1 MGLFGSHTYSI
12 SYLRLFCNLH
22 FLQAA
27 NVELFFLQKMDDNAI
42 LGIIFFLNF
51 SHYLRQSLPQSS
63 ALSSQC
69 SEQAPEKPFELR
81 LRDSECFVYRKMSRS
96 ALAVLYVFKQ
106 VRVLCLKGH
115 WIPKVYSRKYLRI
128 GMDRSWNITGIALL
142 IASEKMQ
149 FHGKVLRRSFGS
161 PFRALWQ
168 LEATTATV
176 KQQDAQTV
184 HYAQC
189 TIYTL
194 CMYVNMRWHAGICIK
209 KVAPPLAIPVTR
221 VSMGGG

>member
-12 SYLRLFCNLH
+12 SYLRLFCNLP

-27 NVELFFLQKMDDNAI
+27 NIGLFFLQKMDDNAI

-106 VRVLCLKGH
+106 VRVLCLRGTES
-115 WIPKVYSRKYLRI
+115 PKSILGNTCELGWTGREISLELHYWLPVRKCNS
-128 GMDRSWNITGIALL
+128 M
-142 IASEKMQ
+142 EK
-149 FHGKVLRRSFGS
+149 FSVAR
-161 PFRALWQ
+161 
-168 LEATTATV
+168 LEAHLGHYDNW
-176 KQQDAQTV
+176 KPQLQQ
-184 HYAQC
+184 
-189 TIYTL
+189 
-194 CMYVNMRWHAGICIK
+194 
-209 KVAPPLAIPVTR
+209 
-221 VSMGGG
+221 